1 MRSVWLIS
9 RTVLLEAI
17 RRKEIYAIIL
27 VSLLLLAG
35 IFSID
40 FFQIQ
45 GLMKFYREVAL
56 KIMSMATA
64 LTVIVLASR
73 QLPREF
79 ENKTIYPLM
88 AKPLRRTSFL
98 SGKLLGVIL
107 AALFCFS
114 LFMIV
119 YIIGTI
125 YVGGSIPWMHFLQ
138 YIYLQL
144 LQMMILTTLGFLL
157 SLIMNLDAAITI
169 GILFYIT
176 ANILITSF
184 TYLYNFVG
192 MFGKTML
199 TILTYIIPQLA
210 LFDFSG
216 KTVHSEV
223 WPPLD
228 WNTLALLTAYAL
240 VFSGF
245 YYLLCIVIFRRR
257 AI

>member
-17 RRKEIYAIIL
+17 RRKEIYAIVL
-27 VSLLLLAG
+27 VSLILLGG
-35 IFSID
+35 ILSID
-40 FFQIQ
+40 FFQIE

-64 LTVIVLASR
+64 LTVIVLACR

-79 ENKTIYPLM
+79 EHKTIYPLM
-88 AKPLRRTSFL
+88 AKPIRRSTFL
-98 SGKLLGVIL
+98 SGKLLGVLL
-107 AALFCFS
+107 AAGFCFS

-119 YIIGTI
+119 YIFGTI
-125 YVGGSIPWMHFLQ
+125 RVGGKIPWIHLLQ

-144 LQMMILTTLGFLL
+144 LQMTILTTFGFLL
-157 SLIMNLDAAITI
+157 SLIMNLDAAITLGVI
-169 GILFYIT
+169 FYIT

-184 TYLYNFVG
+184 AYIYDFVG
-192 MFGKTML
+192 IFGKTVL
-199 TILTYIIPQLA
+199 TVLTYIVPQLA

-228 WNTLALLTAYAL
+228 WNTLGLLTGYAL
-240 VFSGF
+240 IFTGF
-245 YYLLCIVIFRRR
+245 YYLLCILIFRRR

>member
-1 MRSVWLIS
+1 MRSAWLIS
-9 RTVLLEAI
+9 KTVLLEAV

-27 VSLLLLAG
+27 VSLLLLGG
-35 IFSID
+35 ILSID
-40 FFQIQ
+40 FFQIE

-64 LTVIVLASR
+64 LTVIVLACR

-98 SGKLLGVIL
+98 SGKLLGVFL
-107 AALFCFS
+107 AAFFCFS

-125 YVGGSIPWMHFLQ
+125 YVGGKIPWLHFIQ
-138 YIYLQL
+138 YVYLQL
-144 LQMMILTTLGFLL
+144 LQMMILTALGFLL
-157 SLIMNLDAAITI
+157 SLIMNLDAAITMGVI
-169 GILFYIT
+169 FYIT

-184 TYLYNFVG
+184 TYIYDFVG
-192 MFGKTML
+192 IFGKTML
-199 TILTYIIPQLA
+199 TVLTCIIPQLA

-228 WNTLALLTAYAL
+228 WNTLGLLTGYAL
-240 VFSGF
+240 IFTGF
-245 YYLLCIVIFRRR
+245 YFLLCILIFRRR
-257 AI
+257 AL

>member
-1 MRSVWLIS
+1 MRSIWLIS

-17 RRKEIYAIIL
+17 RRKEIYAITL
-27 VSLLLLAG
+27 VSLLLLTV

-40 FFQIQ
+40 FFQIE

-64 LTVIVLASR
+64 LTVIVLSSR

-114 LFMIV
+114 LFMFV
-119 YIIGTI
+119 YIIGTL
-125 YVGGSIPWMHFLQ
+125 YVGGGIPWSHFLQ

-157 SLIMNLDAAITI
+157 SLVMNLDAAITL
-169 GILFYIT
+169 GIIFYIT

-184 TYLYNFVG
+184 TYLYDFVG
-192 MFGKTML
+192 IFGKTML
-199 TILTYIIPQLA
+199 TVLTFIIPQLA

-228 WNTLALLTAYAL
+228 LNTLAILTAYAF